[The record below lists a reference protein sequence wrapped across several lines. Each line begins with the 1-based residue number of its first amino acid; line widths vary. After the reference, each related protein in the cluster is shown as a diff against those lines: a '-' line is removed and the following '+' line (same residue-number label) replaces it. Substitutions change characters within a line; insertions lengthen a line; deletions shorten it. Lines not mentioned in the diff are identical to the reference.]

1 MQAAQ
6 KSKLL
11 VILCLVVPLLIA
23 VTAYFSSRSTGNE
36 HVAEINQVIAAQ
48 GGKVQE
54 IVVVPHKDS
63 PFEKSGKGN
72 TIYKITYEKDGQVRT
87 AWYRAVN
94 YSSIVREEP
103 EWKFE

>member
-6 KSKLL
+6 KSKWL
-11 VILCLVVPLLIA
+11 VILCVAVPLLIA
-23 VTAYFSSRSTGNE
+23 LTAYVSSRSTGNE
-36 HVAEINQVIAAQ
+36 HVAEINEVIAAQ
-48 GGKVQE
+48 GGAVQE
-54 IVVVPHKDS
+54 IIVVPFKDS

-72 TIYKITYEKDGQVRT
+72 TIYKITYQKDGQVRT